1 MDKNNLVAMRHTA
14 EHILHQAIKELYPQI
29 QLAMG
34 PPTDEGFYFDFDA
47 SPEKAEPVK
56 ISEEDFPKIEKRMR
70 ELVNLDLPLTRM
82 EISEKEARKLFKGN
96 PYKLEWVDGIVKRS
110 DKITIYWTGQ
120 LGEKNSMVDLC
131 KGPHVAST
139 GKVGPFKLLSVAG
152 AYWHGSE
159 KNKMLTRIYGTCF
172 FTKEELDKYLWQQEE
187 AKKRDHRK
195 LGKELDLF
203 VFSDLVGKGLPMLT
217 AKGATIKRILERFI
231 VDEEI
236 KRGYQHVYTP
246 ALAKVDLYRTSGHY
260 PYYKGTMYPPMI
272 VDEEE
277 LILRPM
283 TCPHH
288 FALFKTRPRSYHEMP
303 VRFAEIS
310 PQYRYEKSG
319 ELSGL
324 MRIRIFMLAD
334 AHIMT
339 PVNQAKSEI
348 IAVLDL
354 IDYINHALGLKKG
367 KDYLYRLSLCE
378 RSDTKKYYKDDLAWD
393 KAEKILREVL
403 KEIKA
408 PYYEAPNEA
417 AFYGPKIDVQIK
429 NVAGK
434 EETAF
439 TVQYDFVMP
448 KRFALKFIN
457 SKGQEEEPIVIHRS
471 SIGALERTIAFL
483 IEKYAG
489 AFPLWLSPVQV
500 AILPVSDKFQDYAL
514 KIKEELEKRSIR
526 TELNNDSK
534 TLGAKIRE
542 ATLQKIPYMV
552 IIGEKESQSS
562 VGAKFISPKMIS
574 VRTREGKDL
583 GQIKITQFISKLK
596 AQIEKFL

>member
-1 MDKNNLVAMRHTA
+1 MEIN
-14 EHILHQAIKELYPQI
+14 
-29 QLAMG
+29 
-34 PPTDEGFYFDFDA
+34 
-47 SPEKAEPVK
+47 
-56 ISEEDFPKIEKRMR
+56 FPKIEKRMR

-96 PYKLEWVDGIVKRS
+96 PYKLEWVDGIVKKS

-139 GKVGPFKLLSVAG
+139 GKVGPFRLLSVAG

-439 TVQYDFVMP
+439 TV
-448 KRFALKFIN
+448 
-457 SKGQEEEPIVIHRS
+457 
-471 SIGALERTIAFL
+471 
-483 IEKYAG
+483 
-489 AFPLWLSPVQV
+489 
-500 AILPVSDKFQDYAL
+500 
-514 KIKEELEKRSIR
+514 
-526 TELNNDSK
+526 
-534 TLGAKIRE
+534 
-542 ATLQKIPYMV
+542 
-552 IIGEKESQSS
+552 
-562 VGAKFISPKMIS
+562 
-574 VRTREGKDL
+574 
-583 GQIKITQFISKLK
+583 
-596 AQIEKFL
+596 

>member
-1 MDKNNLVAMRHTA
+1 MNNLLAMRHSC
-14 EHILHQAIKELYPQI
+14 EHVLHQAMEELFSG
-29 QLAMG
+29 LKRAMG
-34 PPTDEGFYFDFDA
+34 PATDEGYYHDFDY
-47 SPEKAEPVK
+47 KGKV
-56 ISEEDFPKIEKRMR
+56 SEEDFPKIEKRMLEIINADLSIVR
-70 ELVNLDLPLTRM
+70 E
-82 EISEKEARKLFKGN
+82 EISIEKARKMFKGN
-96 PYKLEWVDGIVKRS
+96 PYKQDWIDQIEKRGE
-110 DKITIYWTGQ
+110 KATVYWTGKP
-120 LGEKNSMVDLC
+120 GDKHSDVDLC
-131 KGPHVAST
+131 KGPHVSST
-139 GKVGPFKLLSVAG
+139 GKIGPFKLLSIAG
-152 AYWHGSE
+152 AYWHGDE
-159 KNKMLTRIYGTCF
+159 KNKMLTRIYGTVF
-172 FTKEELDKYLWQQEE
+172 PTKQELDDYLKMLEE
-187 AKKRDHRK
+187 SKKRDHRK
-195 LGKELDLF
+195 LGKDLDLF

-260 PYYKGTMYPPMI
+260 PYYKETMYPPMK
-272 VDEEE
+272 VDEDE

-310 PQYRYEKSG
+310 SQYRYEKSG

-339 PVNQAKSEI
+339 PVHQAKSEI

-354 IDYINHALGLKKG
+354 IDYVNRALGLKKG
-367 KDYLYRLSLCE
+367 QDYRYRLSLGE
-378 RSDTKKYYKDDLAWD
+378 RKDTKKYFKEDLAWD

-403 KEIKA
+403 DEIKA
-408 PYYEAPNEA
+408 PYYEALNEA

-429 NVAGK
+429 NIAGK

-500 AILPVSDKFQDYAL
+500 SILPVSDKFQEYVL
-514 KIKEELEKRSIR
+514 KVKKELEKESIR
-526 TELNNDSK
+526 TELNSDSK

-552 IIGEKESQSS
+552 IIGEKESQSA

-583 GQIKITQFISKLK
+583 GQIDVKQFISKLK

>member
-1 MDKNNLVAMRHTA
+1 
-14 EHILHQAIKELYPQI
+14 
-29 QLAMG
+29 
-34 PPTDEGFYFDFDA
+34 
-47 SPEKAEPVK
+47 
-56 ISEEDFPKIEKRMR
+56 
-70 ELVNLDLPLTRM
+70 
-82 EISEKEARKLFKGN
+82 
-96 PYKLEWVDGIVKRS
+96 
-110 DKITIYWTGQ
+110 
-120 LGEKNSMVDLC
+120 
-131 KGPHVAST
+131 
-139 GKVGPFKLLSVAG
+139 
-152 AYWHGSE
+152 
-159 KNKMLTRIYGTCF
+159 
-172 FTKEELDKYLWQQEE
+172 
-187 AKKRDHRK
+187 
-195 LGKELDLF
+195 
-203 VFSDLVGKGLPMLT
+203 
-217 AKGATIKRILERFI
+217 
-231 VDEEI
+231 
-236 KRGYQHVYTP
+236 
-246 ALAKVDLYRTSGHY
+246 
-260 PYYKGTMYPPMI
+260 
-272 VDEEE
+272 
-277 LILRPM
+277 
-283 TCPHH
+283 
-288 FALFKTRPRSYHEMP
+288 
-303 VRFAEIS
+303 
-310 PQYRYEKSG
+310 
-319 ELSGL
+319 
-324 MRIRIFMLAD
+324 MLAD